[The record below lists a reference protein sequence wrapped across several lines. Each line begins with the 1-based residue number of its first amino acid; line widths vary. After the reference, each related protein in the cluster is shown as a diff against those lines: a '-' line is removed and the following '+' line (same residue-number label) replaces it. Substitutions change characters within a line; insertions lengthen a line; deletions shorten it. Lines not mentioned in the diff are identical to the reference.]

1 MKDARQLVLE
11 KIQPQKDT
19 ENTNKV
25 VALVRDEKRS
35 VWISRPVFLV
45 AFCGINS
52 ADCCQM
58 ANSVSIAS

>member
-1 MKDARQLVLE
+1 MEDARRMILE

-19 ENTNKV
+19 ETRNKV

-35 VWISRPVFLV
+35 VRISRPVFLV

-52 ADCCQM
+52 ADCRQM